1 MLFLGNLTGLTGFLV
16 ILGWWMSC
24 FLIGWL
30 KTKESIHWLIHVV
43 EGISAN
49 SRVLPCVAGSFCVIL
64 VFGSCLCGLEEL
76 KRKKPWGKGRGRER
90 ERENLRLLLLLPP
103 PNVFRFDLGLAFAQL
118 HLLRYF
124 ANHKKPPATQVAPVA
139 LNHYLVT

>member
-30 KTKESIHWLIHVV
+30 KTKKSIHWLICVV

-49 SRVLPCVAGSFCVIL
+49 SPVLLCVAGNF
-64 VFGSCLCGLEEL
+64 CLCDFRFWFLFIRTRGCQTK
-76 KRKKPWGKGRGRER
+76 KRWGRGRGRER

-103 PNVFRFDLGLAFAQL
+103 PTFSGLTSVQL
-118 HLLRYF
+118 SRGCISYF
-124 ANHKKPPATQVAPVA
+124 ANGKKPPATQAAPLA